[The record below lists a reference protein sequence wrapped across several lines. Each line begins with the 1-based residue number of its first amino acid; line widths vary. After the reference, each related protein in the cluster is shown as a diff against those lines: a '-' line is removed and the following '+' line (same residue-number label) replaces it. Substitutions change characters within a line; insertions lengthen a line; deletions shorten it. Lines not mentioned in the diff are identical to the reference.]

1 MRKIILYL
9 IDEDKLQRIKQAFL
23 QEDIYIKTIDKTYL
37 DLKLKDIF
45 DDKGPESDKKLST
58 DEIYDN
64 EFMLLDGFDDEQ
76 LKDLIFR
83 FKSNIIARPITSVR
97 TENNQNWVLSELLK
111 EIFMENEYMKNMSK

>member
-9 IDEDKLQRIKQAFL
+9 IDEDKLLRIKQAFL

-45 DDKGPESDKKLST
+45 DDKEPESGKKLST

-111 EIFMENEYMKNMSK
+111 EIFIENEYMKNMSK

>member
-45 DDKGPESDKKLST
+45 DDKEPESDKKLSK

>member
-45 DDKGPESDKKLST
+45 DDKEPESGKKLST

>member
-9 IDEDKLQRIKQAFL
+9 IDEDKLLRIKQAFL

-45 DDKGPESDKKLST
+45 DDKEPESDKKLST

-111 EIFMENEYMKNMSK
+111 EIFIENEYMKNMSK

>member
-23 QEDIYIKTIDKTYL
+23 QEDIYIKIIDKTYL

-45 DDKGPESDKKLST
+45 DDKEPESDKKLST

>member
-45 DDKGPESDKKLST
+45 DDKEPESDKKLST

>member
-45 DDKGPESDKKLST
+45 DDKEPESDKKLST

-111 EIFMENEYMKNMSK
+111 EIFIENEYMKNMSK

>member
-45 DDKGPESDKKLST
+45 DDKEPESDKKLST

-83 FKSNIIARPITSVR
+83 FKSNIIARPRTSVR